1 MDWVEFGVQT
11 LAATICLHI
20 GRWMGRREE
29 RYKAPAPA
37 PVVPPVVPPPEV
49 QTYTVEVGRL
59 ETFNVRAT
67 SRAQAQDDAVSA
79 VALAAGGGPG
89 RFIAIVG
96 GAVEIYNRAKVIDN
110 TPTSETP

>member
-1 MDWVEFGVQT
+1 MDWVEFVAET
-11 LAATICLHI
+11 LVFLVMLYI
-20 GRWMGRREE
+20 GRWIGRREE
-29 RYKAPAPA
+29 RREAPAPA
-37 PVVPPVVPPPEV
+37 PVVQPPPEV